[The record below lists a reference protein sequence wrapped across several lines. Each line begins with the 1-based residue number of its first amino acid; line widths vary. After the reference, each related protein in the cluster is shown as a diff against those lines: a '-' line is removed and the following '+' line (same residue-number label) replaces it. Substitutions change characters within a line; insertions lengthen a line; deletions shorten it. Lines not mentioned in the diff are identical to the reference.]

1 MWIEGRRNKMRAV
14 VQRVT
19 SSSVSVDGEIIG
31 KINEGVNVLIG
42 ISKDDTLEDL
52 KYIKDKIINLRIFHD
67 ENDKM
72 NLSLLDIQGEILAI
86 SQFTLYGDCRKG
98 RRPNFMDAKGG
109 NEAKELYDEFIKMIK
124 TSNLK
129 VETGEFGAHMKVEI
143 NNDGPVT
150 ILLDSKRNF

>member
-109 NEAKELYDEFIKMIK
+109 DEAKELYDEFIKMIK